1 MRHQHLARTGWSSL
15 GRMLSHYVLS
25 SSSQAAVHLPFSNWP
40 GRDEAELLRPLQ
52 PETRFVTFVTE
63 RDT

>member
-15 GRMLSHYVLS
+15 GRMLSHYVLY
-25 SSSQAAVHLPFSNWP
+25 SSSQAAVHLLFSNWWR
-40 GRDEAELLRPLQ
+40 RDEAELLRPLE
-52 PETRFVTFVTE
+52 PETRFVTLALE